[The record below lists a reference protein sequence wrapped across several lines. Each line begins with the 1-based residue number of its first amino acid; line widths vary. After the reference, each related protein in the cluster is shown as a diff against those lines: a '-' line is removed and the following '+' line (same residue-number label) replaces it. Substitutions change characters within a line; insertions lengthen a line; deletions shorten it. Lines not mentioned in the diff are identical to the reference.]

1 MGLLR
6 DVRELLMPRVCPV
19 CGHLMTDCEDVVC
32 AFCAIGL
39 PRYINANPNLNDN
52 DKAAIEREQSQT
64 GLSFAE
70 CEQARPQVNENEFRA
85 LKARLGAKAS
95 KNEDQDENQNEDQNE
110 RFWDNVLLRAVWSKA
125 DVRRGTTLMV
135 YNHDSPYHRL
145 VVAIKFM
152 DKRELAVKLGRWAAM
167 EADRQG
173 FWQGVDA
180 LVPVPLTRWR
190 RFCRGYNQ
198 AEMLARGMAEVTGL
212 PVLNLIGR
220 TKNRKPQ
227 SRLNGMAR
235 IRNAEGIYEA
245 TVPDEWRGKRLV
257 VVDDVMTTG
266 ATMANCALAL
276 KNADKYAEI
285 CIFPL
290 AYAGK

>member
-39 PRYINANPNLNDN
+39 PRYINVNPNDNPNEDESPNPNPNFNPND
-52 DKAAIEREQSQT
+52 
-64 GLSFAE
+64 
-70 CEQARPQVNENEFRA
+70 NEFRA

-95 KNEDQDENQNEDQNE
+95 KNDNENLNENENLNQNE
-110 RFWDNVLLRAVWSKA
+110 RFWDNVLLRAAWSKA

-220 TKNRKPQ
+220 TRNRKPQ

-245 TVPDEWRGKRLV
+245 SIPDEWRGKRLV

-276 KNADKYAEI
+276 KNADKHAEI

>member
-1 MGLLR
+1 MASTLLEIARAMGLLR
-6 DVRELLMPRVCPV
+6 NVRELLMPRVCPV

-39 PRYINANPNLNDN
+39 PRYFNANPNLNDN
-52 DKAAIEREQSQT
+52 E
-64 GLSFAE
+64 
-70 CEQARPQVNENEFRA
+70 
-85 LKARLGAKAS
+85 
-95 KNEDQDENQNEDQNE
+95 DENQNEDDNVNE

-125 DVRRGTTLMV
+125 DVRRGTPLMV

-167 EADRQG
+167 EAGRQG
-173 FWQGVDA
+173 FWQGADA

-198 AEMLARGMAEVTGL
+198 VEMLARGMAEVTGL

-276 KNADKYAEI
+276 KNADKHAEI